1 MIKKVDSVE
10 FIYKGVAEI
19 DEIRNIKAILFDLD
33 NTIMDFK
40 ECEKQSL
47 EYLFKKMGEKFKK

>member
-1 MIKKVDSVE
+1 MCLKTTSIYKNFISKKILKNVVIYMIK
-10 FIYKGVAEI
+10 
-19 DEIRNIKAILFDLD
+19 NIKAILFDLD

-47 EYLFKKMGEKFKK
+47 E